1 MNPITVFQLASW
13 TIGLWDYWLVGI
25 EAGAGPI
32 EGCNDV
38 TVQWAGAAVPGVG
51 DGGGG
56 AGLQSAGGETV
67 LAHAPLSQG
76 GPGSQTGLR
85 RSFPQPGAAGI

>member
-32 EGCNDV
+32 
-38 TVQWAGAAVPGVG
+38 TVYSCREENNLRHIYISNEPGQ
-51 DGGGG
+51 DK
-56 AGLQSAGGETV
+56 
-67 LAHAPLSQG
+67 
-76 GPGSQTGLR
+76 GSQPATN
-85 RSFPQPGAAGI
+85 IKITV

>member
-32 EGCNDV
+32 
-38 TVQWAGAAVPGVG
+38 TVYSCVVRMHDSLIAF
-51 DGGGG
+51 
-56 AGLQSAGGETV
+56 GESHIDSN
-67 LAHAPLSQG
+67 LPKRLK
-76 GPGSQTGLR
+76 
-85 RSFPQPGAAGI
+85 

>member
-32 EGCNDV
+32 FSRYNYNGQQQQEGKSKAD
-38 TVQWAGAAVPGVG
+38 W
-51 DGGGG
+51 
-56 AGLQSAGGETV
+56 
-67 LAHAPLSQG
+67 
-76 GPGSQTGLR
+76 
-85 RSFPQPGAAGI
+85 

>member
-32 EGCNDV
+32 SSDYAQVN
-38 TVQWAGAAVPGVG
+38 TQQSPG
-51 DGGGG
+51 
-56 AGLQSAGGETV
+56 L
-67 LAHAPLSQG
+67 
-76 GPGSQTGLR
+76 LR
-85 RSFPQPGAAGI
+85 PSL

>member
-32 EGCNDV
+32 LIYKEMRGFRYPYGVMCEIVRCRGLARAGCGELTFLPANHK
-38 TVQWAGAAVPGVG
+38 AAV
-51 DGGGG
+51 
-56 AGLQSAGGETV
+56 
-67 LAHAPLSQG
+67 LANTALNLF
-76 GPGSQTGLR
+76 GSQE
-85 RSFPQPGAAGI
+85 P

>member
-32 EGCNDV
+32 MVPLCWTSPCTDV
-38 TVQWAGAAVPGVG
+38 YPAGTCIQILLTITALYESVQIILNLP
-51 DGGGG
+51 
-56 AGLQSAGGETV
+56 
-67 LAHAPLSQG
+67 
-76 GPGSQTGLR
+76 
-85 RSFPQPGAAGI
+85 

>member
-32 EGCNDV
+32 SHKTYFEHFGKSKL
-38 TVQWAGAAVPGVG
+38 PI
-51 DGGGG
+51 
-56 AGLQSAGGETV
+56 LFETHTKRDRKHEWSCV
-67 LAHAPLSQG
+67 EHN
-76 GPGSQTGLR
+76 
-85 RSFPQPGAAGI
+85 

>member
-32 EGCNDV
+32 MPPPIEQIQLNKLMNYV
-38 TVQWAGAAVPGVG
+38 WLII
-51 DGGGG
+51 DG
-56 AGLQSAGGETV
+56 
-67 LAHAPLSQG
+67 LS
-76 GPGSQTGLR
+76 P
-85 RSFPQPGAAGI
+85 

>member
-32 EGCNDV
+32 WQKDKKFSVKKWEIRNKIIN
-38 TVQWAGAAVPGVG
+38 PF
-51 DGGGG
+51 
-56 AGLQSAGGETV
+56 
-67 LAHAPLSQG
+67 
-76 GPGSQTGLR
+76 R
-85 RSFPQPGAAGI
+85 